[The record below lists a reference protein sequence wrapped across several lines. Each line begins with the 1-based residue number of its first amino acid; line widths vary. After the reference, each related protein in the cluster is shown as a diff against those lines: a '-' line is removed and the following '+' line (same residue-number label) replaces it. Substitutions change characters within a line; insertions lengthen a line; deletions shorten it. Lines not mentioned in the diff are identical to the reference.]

1 MIDHDPVTE
10 KITIGIT
17 IFPPFSP
24 GASKEDIT
32 ISIPG
37 GLTVRDLV
45 MRMVAAHEG
54 FRRHL
59 GQAPDDEQIQLHAM
73 ILQNGR
79 MVGLDQPIHAGD
91 HFKFLLPIQGG

>member
-1 MIDHDPVTE
+1 MTDHDLVTE

-24 GASKEDIT
+24 DASKENIT

-37 GLTVRDLV
+37 GQTVRDLV
-45 MRMVAAHEG
+45 MRMVDTHEG

-59 GQAPDDEQIQLHAM
+59 GEDPDDEQIRLHAM
-73 ILQNGR
+73 ILRNGR
-79 MVGLDQPIHAGD
+79 MAGLDQLIHGGD